1 MPRHFLFAV
10 AAAIACVVPLA
21 SAEAQRGRDDWRPD
35 NRNEWELL
43 GSAQIGTRLERD
55 VIEVGRREGR
65 FQTIAFTVAGGDVQI
80 EELKILYGSGEAD
93 QVRVREVIKA
103 GSRSR
108 PLDIPGR
115 GQFIQRIEVAYRAAG
130 PVKIDFYGEKV
141 RMPPPAAWVE
151 LGCQRVGFLDSKD
164 TIRVGRREGA
174 FRALKLQVSE
184 SKLRLQK
191 LRVVFGD
198 GGTQVLDVRSVI
210 PAGSETKPIDLDGRR
225 RVIDRIDLEYL
236 PSISLKSGSRVCVLA
251 LEGGGPGGPGG
262 PGPGG
267 RDGWRDGSGG
277 GRDDGRPRQR

>member
-10 AAAIACVVPLA
+10 AAAIAVIVPLA

-35 NRNEWELL
+35 NRTEWELL

-65 FQTIAFTVAGGDVQI
+65 FKTIAFTVTGGDAQI
-80 EELKILYGSGEAD
+80 EDLKVIYGNGEAD

-115 GQFIQRIEVAYRAAG
+115 GGQFIQRIEVAYRAAG

-191 LRVVFGD
+191 IRVVFGD
-198 GGTQVLDVRSVI
+198 GGTQVLDVRAVI
-210 PAGSETKPIDLDGRR
+210 PAGSETPPIDLDGRR
-225 RVIDRIDLEYL
+225 RIIDRIDLEYL
-236 PSISLKSGSRVCVLA
+236 PSISLKKGSRVCVLA
-251 LEGGGPGGPGG
+251 MEGGGHGGPGGPGN
-262 PGPGG
+262 
-267 RDGWRDGSGG
+267 WRDGPGG
-277 GRDDGRPRQR
+277 GRDDGRPGRR

>member
-1 MPRHFLFAV
+1 MAS
-10 AAAIACVVPLA
+10 IVPLA

-65 FQTIAFTVAGGDVQI
+65 FRSIAFTVGGGDVQI
-80 EELKILYGSGEAD
+80 EELKIIYANGEAD
-93 QVRVREVIKA
+93 QLRVREVLKA
-103 GSRSR
+103 GTRSR
-108 PLDIPGR
+108 PIDLPGR
-115 GQFIQRIEVAYRAAG
+115 GQFIQRIEVAYRSAG
-130 PVKIDFYGEKV
+130 PVKIDFYGEKGHS
-141 RMPPPAAWVE
+141 PPAWVE

-174 FRALKLQVSE
+174 FRALKLQVSA
-184 SKLRLQK
+184 SKLRLMK
-191 LRVVFGD
+191 MRVVFGD

-210 PAGSETKPIDLDGRR
+210 PAGSETPPIDLDGRR

-262 PGPGG
+262 
-267 RDGWRDGSGG
+267 RDGWRDGPGG
-277 GRDDGRPRQR
+277 GPDGQGRTA